1 LNSHEISA
9 SNNFRTKLTKLTGGF
24 TDVSIK
30 EQHDSQMFADKK
42 GETICIPPDFGSPTH
57 TFHKEVLER
66 CEVAQHIQNEVL
78 SALNC
83 LRNGWHQTMLSQK
96 DFFENTTLD
105 DTQLPSTQLGSN
117 AESDDSLN
125 FEVGVNKQKIF
136 ERLIDDKH
144 PWKSITNFQIVAEK
158 RQVQV
163 EWWEKEQTSN
173 RHVTTWEPMT
183 KWMKGSKQRKELI
196 KHLSKNCGEDKLV
209 ETIGQIHWEKL
220 KGSFPAHRSN
230 DLSESNSSKSLS
242 CSDRRNHTK
251 HTGDVSPSTKK
262 NQTRKRNDRCLPDI
276 KKRKFR
282 RAL

>member
-1 LNSHEISA
+1 MTE
-9 SNNFRTKLTKLTGGF
+9 LTDGF
-24 TDVSIK
+24 TDVSIE
-30 EQHDSQMFADKK
+30 EQNDSQFFANEK

-57 TFHKEVLER
+57 AFHKEVLER

-83 LRNGWHQTMLSQK
+83 LRDEPHPTILSQK
-96 DFFENTTLD
+96 DFFDNTTLD
-105 DTQLPSTQLGSN
+105 DVQLPSTQLGSN

-144 PWKSITNFQIVAEK
+144 PWKSITNFRIVAEK
-158 RQVQV
+158 REVQV
-163 EWWEKEQTSN
+163 EWWEKEPTSN
-173 RHVTTWEPMT
+173 RHVTTWEQMT

-196 KHLSKNCGEDKLV
+196 KCLSKNYEEDKLE
-209 ETIGQIHWEKL
+209 ETIGHIHWKKL
-220 KGSFPAHRSN
+220 KGRFPAHRSN
-230 DLSESNSSKSLS
+230 DLSELNSTKLLS
-242 CSDRRNHTK
+242 CSDRRKCTK
-251 HTGDVSPSTKK
+251 QTGDVSPSTKK
-262 NQTRKRNDRCLPDI
+262 NQTRKRNDRCLPNE